1 VRVKRGLLPGEWA
14 ALALLTERPAH
25 GYELASAL
33 GADGEVGRIWT
44 LPRQHVYAA
53 LSSLEALGLVERA
66 GEQPGRRAP
75 RRTVLR
81 ATAEAEA
88 LVRGWLD
95 EPVRHG
101 RDLQP
106 LLLLKL
112 SFRRRRGLALEALL
126 RAQEADLAARR
137 GGLAE
142 RLDGADDDER
152 LVLRWRLGM
161 TDAALGFVRDSLDE
175 AGATSLPVP
184 DLID

>member
-14 ALALLTERPAH
+14 ALALLAERPAH

-33 GADGEVGRIWT
+33 AGGGEVGRIWT

-88 LVRGWLD
+88 LVREWLE

-112 SFRRRRGLALEALL
+112 LFRRRRGLELEPLL

-142 RLDGADDDER
+142 RLDAAEDDER

-161 TDAALGFVRDSLDE
+161 TDAALAFVRDVLREED
-175 AGATSLPVP
+175 ALPVP
-184 DLID
+184 DVI